1 MESSRQPRGV
11 FKGRYID
18 SSAQRDKLRFP
29 DTQSALEYEDSLE
42 PSVRYTDSL
51 KTARSLS
58 RERAQLRRMGNETKC
73 HEHGG
78 EE

>member
-11 FKGRYID
+11 FKGRYVD
-18 SSAQRDKLRFP
+18 NRSERNRLRFP
-29 DTQSALEYEDSLE
+29 DIESALDYEDSLE

-51 KTARSLS
+51 KTARSLD
-58 RERAQLRRMGNETKC
+58 RERSQLRRMGNKV
-73 HEHGG
+73 G

>member
-18 SSAQRDKLRFP
+18 SSPQRDKLRFP
-29 DTQSALEYEDSLE
+29 DTQSAMDYEDSLE

-51 KTARSLS
+51 KTARSLD
-58 RERAQLRRMGNETKC
+58 RERAQLRRMGNKV
-73 HEHGG
+73 G

>member
-18 SSAQRDKLRFP
+18 SSPQRDKLRFL
-29 DTQSALEYEDSLE
+29 DIESALGYEDSLE

-58 RERAQLRRMGNETKC
+58 RERAQLRRMGREI
-73 HEHGG
+73 EG
-78 EE
+78 EEG

>member
-11 FKGRYID
+11 FKGRYVD
-18 SSAQRDKLRFP
+18 SSTQRNKLRFL
-29 DTQSALEYEDSLE
+29 DTQQALEYEDSLE

-51 KTARSLS
+51 KTARSLD
-58 RERAQLRRMGNETKC
+58 RERSQLRRMGNST
-73 HEHGG
+73 G

>member
-18 SSAQRDKLRFP
+18 SSAQRDKLRFL

-58 RERAQLRRMGNETKC
+58 RERSQLRRMGNKA
-73 HEHGG
+73 G

>member
-18 SSAQRDKLRFP
+18 NRTERNRLRFP
-29 DTQSALEYEDSLE
+29 DIESALGYEDSLE

-51 KTARSLS
+51 KTARSLD
-58 RERAQLRRMGNETKC
+58 RERAQLRRMGNKV
-73 HEHGG
+73 G

>member
-11 FKGRYID
+11 FKGRYVD
-18 SSAQRDKLRFP
+18 SSPQRNRLRFL
-29 DTQSALEYEDSLE
+29 DTQQALDYEDWLE

-51 KTARSLS
+51 KTARSLD
-58 RERAQLRRMGNETKC
+58 RERAQLRRMGNKV
-73 HEHGG
+73 G

>member
-11 FKGRYID
+11 FKGRYVD
-18 SSAQRDKLRFP
+18 SSPQRNRLRFP
-29 DTQSALEYEDSLE
+29 DIESALDYEDSLE

-51 KTARSLS
+51 KTARSLD
-58 RERAQLRRMGNETKC
+58 RERSQLRRMGNK
-73 HEHGG
+73 GG

>member
-18 SSAQRDKLRFP
+18 NRTERNRLRFP
-29 DTQSALEYEDSLE
+29 SVEQALGYEDSLE

-58 RERAQLRRMGNETKC
+58 RERSQLRRMGNSTR
-73 HEHGG
+73 

>member
-18 SSAQRDKLRFP
+18 SSPQRNRLRFP

-51 KTARSLS
+51 KTARSLN
-58 RERAQLRRMGNETKC
+58 RERSQLRRLGTETRP
-73 HEHGG
+73 EQD
-78 EE
+78 

>member
-11 FKGRYID
+11 FKGRYVD
-18 SSAQRDKLRFP
+18 SSPQRNRLRFP
-29 DTQSALEYEDSLE
+29 DTQSALDYEDSLE

-51 KTARSLS
+51 KTARSLD
-58 RERAQLRRMGNETKC
+58 RERAQLRRMGNKV
-73 HEHGG
+73 G

>member
-18 SSAQRDKLRFP
+18 NRTERNRLRFL
-29 DTQSALEYEDSLE
+29 DTQQALEYEDSLE

-51 KTARSLS
+51 KTVRSLN
-58 RERAQLRRMGNETKC
+58 RERAQLRRMGREI
-73 HEHGG
+73 EG
-78 EE
+78 EEG

>member
-18 SSAQRDKLRFP
+18 SSSQRDKLRFL
-29 DTQSALEYEDSLE
+29 DTQQALDYEDSLE

-51 KTARSLS
+51 KTARSLD
-58 RERAQLRRMGNETKC
+58 RERAQLRRMGNKVR
-73 HEHGG
+73 